1 MNLELQTLTWAQ
13 AASLQTDALIVLV
26 SQKQAKTTG
35 LLATM
40 LSQAEKS
47 GDFSPEAGQCM
58 LWWKP
63 PGLKTQR
70 LVFAGTGPGR
80 AQDVRQA
87 ITSAVQAIKKSKSA
101 KVAICKHK
109 QRLLRLGQPPPGV
122 ADGCLANKWLLLR
135 IWIF

>member
-26 SQKQAKTTG
+26 SQKQAKTSG

-47 GDFSPEAGQCM
+47 GDFTSESGQCM

-70 LVFAGTGPGR
+70 LVFAGTGLGR

-87 ITSAVQAIKKSKSA
+87 VTSAVQAIKNPSRS
-101 KVAICKHK
+101 
-109 QRLLRLGQPPPGV
+109 R
-122 ADGCLANKWLLLR
+122 
-135 IWIF
+135 